1 MKTNDFSALEKKIGY
16 TFKDKSLLREAMCH
30 SSYVNERKSEHIK
43 CSERLE
49 FLGDSVLSEI
59 VSEYLF
65 LTYVDAPEGVLSS
78 MRREIVDS
86 EALAEF
92 SRSVGIGEYLLL
104 GKGEEA
110 LGGRE
115 RRTNLE
121 DAFEALVAA
130 IYLDGGKGAARDF
143 VIPFAER
150 TVERTV
156 SENKFT
162 DAKSKLQEIVQ
173 RGGGE
178 APKYVITSETGPDHD
193 KRFECDV
200 LVDNNVMGHG
210 SGPSKKAAEK
220 AAAEQ
225 ALVYFGD

>member
-1 MKTNDFSALEKKIGY
+1 M
-16 TFKDKSLLREAMCH
+16 
-30 SSYVNERKSEHIK
+30 
-43 CSERLE
+43 
-49 FLGDSVLSEI
+49 
-59 VSEYLF
+59 
-65 LTYVDAPEGVLSS
+65 
-78 MRREIVDS
+78 
-86 EALAEF
+86 
-92 SRSVGIGEYLLL
+92 
-104 GKGEEA
+104 
-110 LGGRE
+110 
-115 RRTNLE
+115 
-121 DAFEALVAA
+121 
-130 IYLDGGKGAARDF
+130 
-143 VIPFAER
+143 IPFAER

-162 DAKSKLQEIVQ
+162 DAKSKLQERVQ